1 MSKTMIFDAQLTR
14 KLKRMAGTKDKKVTS
29 HGAFRAKRKPN
40 SPIVLRA
47 ERAKAAAVFG
57 KSAEFKRDIYG
68 LKYVYGIEAE

>member
-14 KLKRMAGTKDKKVTS
+14 KLKKMASTKDKKVTS

-57 KSAEFKRDIYG
+57 KDPGFKFEI
-68 LKYVYGIEAE
+68 YGIESE

>member
-14 KLKRMAGTKDKKVTS
+14 KLKKMANTKDKKVTS

-57 KSAEFKRDIYG
+57 KDPGFKFEI
-68 LKYVYGIEAE
+68 YGIESE

>member
-1 MSKTMIFDAQLTR
+1 MAKTMIFDVATAR
-14 KLKRMAGTKDKKVTS
+14 KLKKMAGTRDKKVSS

-57 KSAEFKRDIYG
+57 KDPGFKFEI
-68 LKYVYGIEAE
+68 YGIEAE